1 VIDGLAYAVIVV
13 SLVVGVG
20 IIGLAVADRRPLTLL
35 AYGLV
40 TVEAAALIQVLVAIV
55 QVVRGERPDEPA
67 TFVGYA
73 LGAHRT
79 NAAGLGLVP
88 TVLIAGSRPF
98 RCPRNEMLRLRNVHS
113 CTEFT
118 GLVTKRVRVVGK
130 MVARGGAM
138 TFMVDPAGKPDGQE
152 TGRAHRHT
160 SLCNGG

>member
-20 IIGLAVADRRPLTLL
+20 IIGLAVAGRRPLTLL

-73 LGAHRT
+73 LTSLLASPVGALWALSDKSKWGT
-79 NAAGLGLVP
+79 GAAGVAALVLSVL
-88 TVLIAGSRPF
+88 TVR
-98 RCPRNEMLRLRNVHS
+98 MLQVW
-113 CTEFT
+113 
-118 GLVTKRVRVVGK
+118 G
-130 MVARGGAM
+130 
-138 TFMVDPAGKPDGQE
+138 
-152 TGRAHRHT
+152 
-160 SLCNGG
+160 